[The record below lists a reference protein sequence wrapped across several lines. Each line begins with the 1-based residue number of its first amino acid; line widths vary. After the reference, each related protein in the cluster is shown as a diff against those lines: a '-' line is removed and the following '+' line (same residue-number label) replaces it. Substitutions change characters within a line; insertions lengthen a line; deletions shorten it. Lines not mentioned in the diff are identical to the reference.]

1 MNIKQ
6 YLRSPIIRL
15 SLSYLTIIM
24 IMSVGFSCVFF
35 LTSAREL
42 DKPAGPD
49 YYSTVGV
56 RDPDHEVDQW
66 LRERAASGRASL
78 AMNLVLVNVITL
90 ILGGGV
96 SYLLARRTLR
106 PIEATMKIQE
116 RFIADASHELRTPL
130 TSLLLTNEVAL
141 RKKRISDT
149 DARKYIEQNV
159 RDLQQL
165 TKLSNELL
173 DLASVSKPV
182 KFTDVQ
188 LRDVVATSIAQVQP
202 FADVRHIT
210 VVSNV
215 EAHSVKTHQEKL
227 AKLLVILLD
236 NAIKYS
242 HDGGEIA
249 IECVAD
255 DRHVQ
260 LQIRDHGIGM
270 SKSVMD
276 HIFERFYRADPSRT
290 VADGHGLGLSIA
302 VKLAT
307 ELNATL
313 TATSRQHKGST
324 FAISIPL

>member
-1 MNIKQ
+1 MNIKH
-6 YLRSPIIRL
+6 YLRSPIVRL

-24 IMSVGFSCVFF
+24 IMSIGFSCVFF

-42 DKPAGPD
+42 DKPAGPE

-78 AMNLVLVNVITL
+78 AMNLALVNVITL
-90 ILGGGV
+90 ILGSGV

-141 RKKRISDT
+141 RKKRITDS
-149 DARKYIEQNV
+149 DARAHIEQNV

-173 DLASVSKPV
+173 DLASVSQPV
-182 KFTDVQ
+182 TFTDVQ
-188 LRDVVATSIAQVQP
+188 VQDVIASSMAQVQP
-202 FADVRHIT
+202 QADVRKIT
-210 VVSNV
+210 LTSS
-215 EAHSVKTHQEKL
+215 ADPYIVKTHSEKL
-227 AKLLVILLD
+227 TKLLVILLD

-242 HDGGEIA
+242 DDGGSVA
-249 IECVAD
+249 IHCIVRD
-255 DRHVQ
+255 KDVQ
-260 LQIRDHGIGM
+260 LQIVDQGIGM
-270 SKSVMD
+270 SKQAME

-290 VADGHGLGLSIA
+290 TANGHGLGLSIA
-302 VKLAT
+302 VKLAG
-307 ELNATL
+307 ELQATL
-313 TATSRQHKGST
+313 SATSRLHKGST
-324 FAISIPL
+324 FTVSIPR